1 MAVTNR
7 FNIQKLKCNH
17 MARDVLHIL
26 QFFTILLH
34 KLTLSV
40 CVLFI
45 IFMLKLFS
53 ELVTYAPN
61 FF

>member
-1 MAVTNR
+1 
-7 FNIQKLKCNH
+7 